1 MFCETERMG
10 RLASEYQAAALT
22 DDIDDDV
29 EGGGGEHIQH
39 PPMQCVPQDYYIP
52 SYLPTPLQEKLR
64 RDPRIFPSIVALAM
78 VLCVFVIGFRLGEQ
92 HEMKIMQNG
101 QQQQQLGV
109 AASTNMNEP
118 DPSDPKKFLVFAE
131 QRTGSR
137 FLTDL
142 LDDHPS
148 VRCGNEELN
157 HPGSAVNVKR
167 TTLEDYMDVL
177 DDTWGRLSES
187 DGNHNH
193 KQTYRPDAVGGPAS
207 AVGFKAMYNQG
218 PTYYGDALLSRL
230 DANDVFLI
238 HLVRRN
244 KLKQY
249 ISTEANQLDKKQA
262 DHNAHPHSE
271 EEAAKLRQIT
281 VSGRPSK
288 VLHFMRQKAEEDAR
302 VSELIESNVAGD
314 HFASV
319 SYEDLSANTHQVTA
333 SLFDL
338 LGVDAETKVET
349 DMTKIHKELPT
360 RNYFKE
366 EEREALREALEQSE
380 FAWVLKDGEGW

>member
-1 MFCETERMG
+1 MG
-10 RLASEYQAAALT
+10 RLAPEYQEAAALT

-29 EGGGGEHIQH
+29 ELEGEDGERNQH
-39 PPMQCVPQDYYIP
+39 PPIQCVPRDYYIP
-52 SYLPTPLQEKLR
+52 FYLPMPLQEKLR
-64 RDPRIFPSIVALAM
+64 RDSRIFPGIVALAT
-78 VLCVFVIGFRLGEQ
+78 VLCVFVIGFWSGEQ
-92 HEMKIMQNG
+92 HEIKIMQNA
-101 QQQQQLGV
+101 QQLGV
-109 AASTNMNEP
+109 AISTNMNGP
-118 DPSDPKKFLVFAE
+118 DSSGPKKFLVFAE

-142 LDDHPS
+142 LDDHTS

-167 TTLEDYMDVL
+167 TTIEDYMDVL
-177 DDTWGRLSES
+177 DDTWVRLSES

-193 KQTYRPDAVGGPAS
+193 KQTYRPDATGGPAS
-207 AVGFKAMYNQG
+207 AVGFKTMYNQG
-218 PTYYGDALLSRL
+218 PAYYGDALLSRL

-271 EEAAKLRQIT
+271 EEAEKLRQIT

-288 VLHFMRQKAEEDAR
+288 VLHFMRQKAEEDAQ
-302 VSELIESNVAGD
+302 VSELIKSNVAGE

-319 SYEDLSANTHQVTA
+319 SYEDLSANTHQVVA
-333 SLFDL
+333 RLFDL
-338 LGVDAETKVET
+338 LGVDAEREVET

-366 EEREALREALEQSE
+366 DEREELRGALEQSE
-380 FAWVLKDGEGW
+380 FAWVLEDGEGW